1 MSCLSPIVGLYPAGL
16 QDLCLPS
23 FETKERICHQEQRQG
38 WLMDGRHLHV
48 LPQDMKQGPGATPHH
63 VWCTGSGTY

>member
-23 FETKERICHQEQRQG
+23 FETKERICRQEQRQG
-38 WLMDGRHLHV
+38 WCDAWEALTWL
-48 LPQDMKQGPGATPHH
+48 KQGPGATPHH